1 MAATENSGNRSN
13 RKDLCRVCGAV
24 LPADVKSCLICGTS
38 RGKSIPPRSYKPY
51 SATPNEGNSQVLNV
65 ADVRKDRRLP
75 RVAAMLLSLL
85 LVVSGLLVGG
95 VEYISYQGLLRKY
108 STAGALLYS
117 GKEGLKITLPSLE
130 QPLSI
135 AEGYHSDDGLVRAS
149 SARDNRHIA
158 YLGESSTGGENALY
172 LLNLINLDESVDA
185 PREGIQ
191 VTEDA
196 VTGFRFFPG
205 KDWLAYLTDQGEL
218 YLCDYSSFL
227 SFLTKSRL
235 HLYRLDEGVKGIA
248 ATSDGKLLYYKGASA
263 GLDTLEGNPLDGY
276 GSGVDLYVLRAEE
289 AIAGKVSPA
298 LVDEGVYTLLD
309 YTEELDSFCYIKQRQ
324 GGKRSRYDVYLTAVE
339 YADEGASS
347 ANVGNKQIAEGV
359 WRVVDADAAT
369 GDLLYLSPEME
380 ALTYEDLLEDD
391 KAFSDRL
398 MADPLEGTGEET
410 TLEDAEWV
418 EAEEQGTETEE
429 LPATS
434 IAWVDGDRQ
443 DATVRQYEEK
453 LLRDMF
459 RPKFQDAL
467 ASYQRVRDVSFRLLY
482 YSGENGE
489 RKQLS
494 QGIFKLG
501 EEPPLIQAS
510 LEEDYVLYSSR
521 DILSMR
527 RPKLSDFSMPQLD
540 EFVSEPIDMAA
551 FLSTYLRDSLIL
563 SAPRAGTTQRVF
575 TESGSRSLGGFFIPP
590 NGEDLFF
597 YSYPDY
603 GSPAGILYQSSIAGG
618 QVGNV
623 VYIDEDVGRVIGVA
637 GAPNTGVIYQ
647 TLSRDDPPERS
658 LYNRTPE
665 GIVEIAYDTAPGK
678 LAALVGARRN
688 TLLFYRDYDEAAG
701 AGDLYLYVEEEQL
714 IAERVKGYFFR
725 DDGSLFVAQLESDGQ
740 LRLNSYDSTGLHL
753 IEEDVEGY
761 HYFPM
766 FVS

>member
-1 MAATENSGNRSN
+1 MAETGNGEKEHA
-13 RKDLCRVCGAV
+13 RKDLCRVCGAA
-24 LPADVKSCLICGTS
+24 LPAGVKNCLICGTS
-38 RGKSIPPRSYKPY
+38 RGKSIPPRSYQPY
-51 SATPNEGNSQVLNV
+51 SAAPDEGNSQVPDV

-75 RVAAMLLSLL
+75 RMAALLLSLL
-85 LVVSGLLVGG
+85 LVVSGLGVGA
-95 VEYISYQGLLRKY
+95 VEYISYQALLRKY
-108 STAGALLYS
+108 TTAGALLYS

-135 AEGYHSDDGLVRAS
+135 AEGYRSDGLVRAA

-158 YLGESSTGGENALY
+158 YLGESSTGMENALH

-185 PREGIQ
+185 PREGMQ

-196 VTGFRFFPG
+196 VTDFRFFPG

-248 ATSDGKLLYYKGASA
+248 AVSDGKLLYYKGASA
-263 GLDTLEGNPLDGY
+263 GLDTLESNPLDGY
-276 GSGVDLYVLRAEE
+276 GSGVDLYVLRAED
-289 AIAGKVSPA
+289 AIDGKASPA

-309 YTEELDSFCYIKQRQ
+309 YTEELDSFCYTKQRQ
-324 GGKRSRYDVYLTAVE
+324 GGNRSRYDVYLTAVE
-339 YADEGASS
+339 YAEEGTAS
-347 ANVGNKQIAEGV
+347 ADVGSKQIAEGV
-359 WRVVDADAAT
+359 WRVVDADAAM
-369 GDLLYLSPEME
+369 GDLLYLAPEME
-380 ALTYEDLLEDD
+380 ALTYEDLIEDD
-391 KAFSDRL
+391 KAVSDKL

-410 TLEDAEWV
+410 TLEDTEWV
-418 EAEEQGTETEE
+418 EEEEQGAETEE
-429 LPATS
+429 SPAT
-434 IAWVDGDRQ
+434 AAPQVDGDRQ
-443 DATVRQYEEK
+443 DEAIRQYEEK

-459 RPKFQDAL
+459 RPKFQTAL
-467 ASYQRVRDVSFRLLY
+467 ASYQRVGDVAFRLLY

-494 QGIFKLG
+494 QGIFKIG
-501 EEPPLIQAS
+501 EGQTLVQAS
-510 LEEDYVLYSSR
+510 LEEDYALYSSS

-527 RPKLSDFSMPQLD
+527 RPKLSDFSMAQLD

-551 FLSTYLRDSLIL
+551 FLSTYLPDSLIL
-563 SAPRAGTTQRVF
+563 SRPRAGTDQQVF
-575 TESGSRSLGGFFIPP
+575 TESGSRFLGGFFIPP
-590 NGEDLFF
+590 NGEDIFF

-603 GSPAGILYQSSIAGG
+603 KSPAGILYQSSMAGG
-618 QVGNV
+618 QMGNV
-623 VYIDEDVGRVIGVA
+623 VYIDEDVGWVVGVA

-665 GIVEIAYDTAPGK
+665 GIVEIAYDTAPGR
-678 LAALVGARRN
+678 LAALVGERNN

-714 IAERVKGYFFR
+714 IAEQVKGYFFR
-725 DDGSLFVAQLESDGQ
+725 NDGSLFVAQLEPDGQ

-766 FVS
+766 DA